1 MANYG
6 DFNLKKYL
14 YYFLIFILIS
24 LFIFVIL
31 YFVFSQNSE
40 LNLLISFS
48 IESIITLLTLLI
60 VYYSLD
66 GLRLHYI
73 LSSLDYKLDIKNM
86 YFVVFLKYFISNVTP
101 FSSGGGLAQ
110 IYYLQDTGAEAGKS
124 TAAVVLRTVIST
136 SILFII
142 APLIVISNGDFFF
155 ASKSRY
161 IIYYLIFLAAYIAFL
176 YIIIYKNRFLKKLV
190 LRVINFIK
198 RKKLLSPHKCRKI
211 LRYSFKHL
219 DLFSHDVIDFVKND
233 KKSLLITIF
242 ITLFFLIV
250 EYSFSFFLL
259 RALGYYEVGY
269 LNVVFLHA
277 VIAFIMYFTPTPGA
291 AGGAEAGFIMFYR
304 QLVDKNDI
312 ISLLFFWRFFS
323 KYLGIFIGM
332 LVFTY
337 LVINDRREN
346 N

>member
-1 MANYG
+1 MGNYG

-48 IESIITLLTLLI
+48 IESIITLITLLVI
-60 VYYSLD
+60 YYSLD

-110 IYYLQDTGAEAGKS
+110 IYYIQDTGAEAGKS

-136 SILFII
+136 SILFIT

-155 ASKSRY
+155 ASESHY
-161 IIYYLIFLAAYIAFL
+161 IIYYLLFLIL
-176 YIIIYKNRFLKKLV
+176 YIIFLYTIIYKKRFLKKLV
-190 LRVINFIK
+190 LRVLNFIK
-198 RKKLLSPHKCRKI
+198 RKKFLSSNKCRKI
-211 LRYSFKHL
+211 LRYLFKDL
-219 DLFSHDVIDFVKND
+219 DLFSRDVIDFIKND

-242 ITLFFLIV
+242 ITFIFLTV

-259 RALGYYEVGY
+259 RALGYYQIAY

-312 ISLLFFWRFFS
+312 IALLFFWRFFT

-332 LVFTY
+332 MVFIY
-337 LVINDRREN
+337 LVITDRREKN
-346 N
+346 

>member
-1 MANYG
+1 MANFG

-31 YFVFSQNSE
+31 YFIFSQNSE

-48 IESIITLLTLLI
+48 IESIITLITLLI

-73 LSSLDYKLDIKNM
+73 LSSLDYKLKIKNM

-110 IYYLQDTGAEAGKS
+110 IYYLQDTGAETGKS

-155 ASKSRY
+155 ATKSQY
-161 IIYYLIFLAAYIAFL
+161 IVYYLLFLAIYILFL
-176 YIIIYKNRFLKKLV
+176 YTIIYKNRFLKKLV
-190 LRVINFIK
+190 LRILNFIK

-211 LRYSFKHL
+211 LRYLFKHL

-233 KKSLLITIF
+233 KRSMLITIF
-242 ITLFFLIV
+242 ITFIFLIV

-259 RALGYYEVGY
+259 RALVYYQVGY

-291 AGGAEAGFIMFYR
+291 AGGAEAGFILFYR
-304 QLVDKNDI
+304 QLVNKNDI
-312 ISLLFFWRFFS
+312 ISLLFFWRFFT

-337 LVINDRREN
+337 LVIKGRREN